1 MEKNEKLSVKPE
13 SGDVQADAAMSTENV
28 ELKAVLSGKAIPLDD
43 VPDEVFS
50 QHVMGDGLAIEPS
63 DNTVVAPADAEVS
76 VVMEDTGHA
85 CGLALAK
92 GMELLIHVGVDTVD
106 MGGDGF
112 ELLVKSG
119 GKVRAGDP
127 LIRFDPEKIR
137 AAGHPTTTV
146 IIVTEE
152 GEAGERHRCLR
163 ITLSYNSCKGTG
175 SWLKYNS
182 RKSIVVPQEGHFRGS

>member
-1 MEKNEKLSVKPE
+1 M
-13 SGDVQADAAMSTENV
+13 
-28 ELKAVLSGKAIPLDD
+28 
-43 VPDEVFS
+43 
-50 QHVMGDGLAIEPS
+50 
-63 DNTVVAPADAEVS
+63 APADAEVS

-119 GKVRAGDP
+119 DKVRAGDP

-152 GEAGERHRCLR
+152 GEAGEIQY
-163 ITLSYNSCKGTG
+163 ITGMDVQAGKTTI
-175 SWLKYNS
+175 LKA
-182 RKSIVVPQEGHFRGS
+182 Q